1 MKYLE
6 TKEIV
11 YPGDR
16 IEIND
21 LRPRN
26 GIYED
31 DSQYFSEYFGVIQKS
46 EKFIDIAPFNS
57 PYLPRVNDKVIGK
70 IMDRGPTMW
79 TVDINSPYYSLL
91 HINDTPWHV
100 NAGDLT
106 RYLAAGDFIYARISV
121 SNEIKESWVSMRDT
135 GMRKLEKGQV
145 ILVKPPKVPRVIGK
159 GGNMINL
166 IKSETDTK
174 IIVGQNGF
182 IWIDGEPDNVNI
194 AINAIKMVERE
205 AHTVGLTDR
214 MGEYF
219 KKLKGGN

>member
-1 MKYLE
+1 ME

-31 DSQYFSEYFGVIQKS
+31 NSQYFSEYFGVIQKG
-46 EKFIDIAPFNS
+46 ERFIDIAPFNS

-70 IMDRGPTMW
+70 IMDIGPTMW

-106 RYLAAGDFIYARISV
+106 RYLTAGDFIYVKISV

-135 GMRKLEKGQV
+135 GMRKLESGQV
-145 ILVKPPKVPRVIGK
+145 IMIKPPKVPRVIGK
-159 GGNMINL
+159 GGNMISL
-166 IKSETDTK
+166 IKTETDTK

-194 AINAIKMVERE
+194 AINAIEMVERE
-205 AHTVGLTDR
+205 AHTIGLTDR
-214 MGEYF
+214 MSEYF